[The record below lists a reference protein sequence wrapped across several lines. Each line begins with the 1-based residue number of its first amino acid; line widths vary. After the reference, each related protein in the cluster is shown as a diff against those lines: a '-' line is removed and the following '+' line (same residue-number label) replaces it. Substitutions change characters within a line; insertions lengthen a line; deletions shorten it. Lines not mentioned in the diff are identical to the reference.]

1 MKRIMHK
8 TRNYLRTALL
18 TVVSSAALLRPG
30 LNLRVWWQI
39 VKVAFTASIVIFA
52 LALPAA
58 AQDRT
63 ADVAQAKADLERAG
77 VPLTK
82 QCGAARIA
90 NLVAWRLRPQ
100 YGLLGKNGGNRAVL
114 RADGSCENGGG
125 PGDTTQERG
134 VATDYL
140 IDVTTK
146 FGFDLLGDSGTD
158 NTPHWQGPETAFIDR
173 NNKEFTEPIDPAVYM
188 GAPVVVTPPVVVAP
202 APPPALVFDGSAL
215 DHAIANLRADLD
227 AHREE
232 FQAFRAEVHNWKAQ
246 LGEFM
251 TKYILPELG
260 TILATLKLTGKM

>member
-1 MKRIMHK
+1 MKRI
-8 TRNYLRTALL
+8 L
-18 TVVSSAALLRPG
+18 
-30 LNLRVWWQI
+30 
-39 VKVAFTASIVIFA
+39 VAIICILAC
-52 LALPAA
+52 ALPAA
-58 AQDRT
+58 AQDHT

-77 VPLTK
+77 VPLNK

-158 NTPHWQGPETAFIDR
+158 NTPHWQGPETAFVDR
-173 NNKEFTEPIDPAVYM
+173 NTRDFTLPIDPAVYM
-188 GAPVVVTPPVVVAP
+188 GAPVVVTPPPVVIPPVVSPSP
-202 APPPALVFDGSAL
+202 APIVL
-215 DHAIANLRADLD
+215 DLSSVNAQLAQIAAELHEHVRADGE
-227 AHREE
+227 AHASIAQNITDGRSEARPAIE
-232 FQAFRAEVHNWKAQ
+232 AVKAIGAFT
-246 LGEFM
+246 G
-251 TKYILPELG
+251 KYILPAIG
-260 TILATLKLTGKM
+260 GWFAAKHF